1 MPLVDAAAASGTSIA
16 QAFPRPLAF
25 NLFGQGVAYFQS
37 AQLLIT
43 SGQPVEALPSMY
55 GLVTIAARFEQ
66 MTSESPGLGLAI
78 RLALDALAEEFPG
91 SNADHIRA
99 ATDELLRSAA
109 QAGFPV
115 PEGAPLAENTAI
127 WQSLSVEMLLAQRAI
142 SSSYLM
148 AGLHVKPGPSD
159 NSADFHTRVESGPLT
174 DLIKSAC
181 VIAQLDLLQHAAPVF
196 GWTVETSTIENLL
209 AEARQLNEASADSAS
224 R

>member
-78 RLALDALAEEFPG
+78 RLALDALAGGIPG
-91 SNADHIRA
+91 KQCRSHTGSHRRA
-99 ATDELLRSAA
+99 AEIAA

-159 NSADFHTRVESGPLT
+159 NSADFHTRVESGPL
-174 DLIKSAC
+174 S
-181 VIAQLDLLQHAAPVF
+181 P
-196 GWTVETSTIENLL
+196 TSSSPP
-209 AEARQLNEASADSAS
+209 A
-224 R
+224 

>member
-1 MPLVDAAAASGTSIA
+1 MPLVDSAAASGISIA

-25 NLFGQGVAYFQS
+25 NLYGQGVAYFQS

-43 SGQPVEALPSMY
+43 SGQPIEALPSMY

-66 MTSESPGLGLAI
+66 MASESPGLGLAI
-78 RLALDALAEEFPG
+78 RLALDTLAQESRG
-91 SNADHIRA
+91 SNADRIRA
-99 ATDELLRSAA
+99 ATDELLRSGAE
-109 QAGFPV
+109 AGLPV
-115 PEGAPLAENTAI
+115 PDAAPPAENTAI
-127 WQSLSVEMLLAQRAI
+127 WQSLSAEMLLAQRAV
-142 SSSYLM
+142 SGSYLM
-148 AGLHVKPGPSD
+148 AGLHLKPGPSG

-196 GWTVETSTIENLL
+196 GWTIESSAIEDLL
-209 AEARQLNEASADSAS
+209 AEAKQLNETSADSIS